1 MSSGIFQQ
9 HQDRAAIDAEFHS
22 RPPLDIDFSE
32 AQVWCW
38 ALQEIE
44 GSSGTWSEEFNPA
57 ERHQIIQRNDGIIR
71 FERHTEFVSITYVG
85 QTAPASEILDLIR
98 SAPARQLSGIKITLS
113 QKSNVDMATQ
123 FPEQR
128 LFGGGTFFDGVV
140 VTTSF
145 RNSDGLVPYYVT
157 GGFDDGFGRGRLV
170 KRLIDLEIYR
180 SISLLALPVVRMASD
195 SLRELEGRAEA
206 AVLDLSIVTR
216 ADLGGAIDSLA
227 IILAEVGSLQ
237 SKTRYRIAAS
247 NAYYN
252 IVRSR
257 LDSLGEVPIG
267 QRQTLGGFIEHRLAP
282 AMGTIQAFDR
292 RLEQTS
298 LTVRSAMEL
307 ARTQLDQM
315 SQAQNQKLLSSMEHR
330 TRQQVHL
337 SQAVEGLSVAAISYY
352 GIGLVSY
359 VLKGLPDFTI
369 SDSLLVTLSVPVII
383 TLSFILTRRARRRVL
398 DLTVQNRTERD

>member
-1 MSSGIFQQ
+1 M
-9 HQDRAAIDAEFHS
+9 
-22 RPPLDIDFSE
+22 
-32 AQVWCW
+32 
-38 ALQEIE
+38 
-44 GSSGTWSEEFNPA
+44 
-57 ERHQIIQRNDGIIR
+57 
-71 FERHTEFVSITYVG
+71 
-85 QTAPASEILDLIR
+85 
-98 SAPARQLSGIKITLS
+98 
-113 QKSNVDMATQ
+113 
-123 FPEQR
+123 
-128 LFGGGTFFDGVV
+128 FGGGTFFDGVV

-216 ADLGGAIDSLA
+216 EDLGGAIDSLA